1 MRHAKIVA
9 TLGPKQD
16 SYEAIRTLIDEGTD
30 VLRFN
35 FSHGTHEDHQ
45 RRYEWARRAAQETGR
60 AIAIL
65 IDLQGPKIRLG
76 EFETPEPIALE
87 RGDRFTITTRDV
99 VGTRE
104 LSGTTYKKLPTD
116 VEVGDP
122 LLIDDGRVRLRAVE
136 VTDTEVVTE
145 VEVPGNVSNHKGINL
160 PGVPVSVPALSEKDV
175 EDLRFGLHMG
185 ADWVALSFV
194 RDAQDAAHV
203 REIMAEEEIWIPVI
217 AKLEKPQAVEGLRDV
232 VGAFDGIMVA
242 RGDLG
247 VELPLEQVPIVQKR
261 AIELCR
267 RQAKPVIVATQMLES
282 MIDESRPT
290 RAEVSDCANAV
301 LDGADALML
310 SGETAVGTYWK
321 EAVRTMAAI
330 IESTEAH
337 GLERVPPLGTE
348 PHTRGGA
355 ITAAAVQIARQL
367 KIELLCTFTQSG
379 DSVRRMSRIRAGKP
393 ILAFTPDV
401 RVRHQLAL
409 TWGVRTFLVNP
420 MRHTDE
426 MARQVDE
433 ILLSSGLAEDGQLCV
448 IVAGSPPGIAGST
461 NALRVHAIGDT
472 IKGVAPVYREDQDR
486 NQSGGYGEIP
496 EPPTGSLGVVRQE

>member
-16 SYEAIRTLIDEGTD
+16 SYEAIRALIDEGAD

-35 FSHGTHEDHQ
+35 FSHGTHDDHRQ
-45 RRYEWARRAAQETGR
+45 RYEWARRAASETGR
-60 AIAIL
+60 AIAVL
-65 IDLQGPKIRLG
+65 IDLQGPKIRLEKFASPVELKKG
-76 EFETPEPIALE
+76 Q
-87 RGDRFTITTRDV
+87 RFTITTRDV
-99 VGTRE
+99 VGNAE
-104 LSGTTYKKLPTD
+104 VAGTTYKKLPTD
-116 VEVGDP
+116 VQVGDP
-122 LLIDDGRVRLRAVE
+122 LLVDDGRVRLRAVE
-136 VTDTEVVTE
+136 VTDSDVVTE
-145 VEVPGNVSNHKGINL
+145 VEVPGTVSDNKGINL
-160 PGVPVSVPALSEKDV
+160 PGVPVSVPALSEKDI
-175 EDLRFGLHMG
+175 EDLRFGLHLG

-194 RDAQDAAHV
+194 RDAHDASYV
-203 REIMAEEEIWIPVI
+203 RQIMDEEQIRVPII
-217 AKLEKPQAVEGLRDV
+217 AKLEKPQAVEALRDV
-232 VGAFDGIMVA
+232 VAAFDGVMVA

-310 SGETAVGTYWK
+310 SGETAVGTYWR

-330 IESTEAH
+330 IASTEDH

-355 ITAAAVQIARQL
+355 ITAAAVRVASQL
-367 KIELLCTFTQSG
+367 DIDLLCTFTQSG
-379 DSVRRMSRIRAGKP
+379 DSVRRMSRIRSAKP

-401 RVRHQLAL
+401 KVRHQLAL

-433 ILLSSGLAEDGQLCV
+433 VLLSAGLATDGQLCV

-461 NALRVHAIGDT
+461 NALRVHAVGDT
-472 IKGVAPVYREDQDR
+472 LKGVAPAYREE
-486 NQSGGYGEIP
+486 NNPNLVGGYGELP
-496 EPPTGSLGVVRQE
+496 EPETLREA